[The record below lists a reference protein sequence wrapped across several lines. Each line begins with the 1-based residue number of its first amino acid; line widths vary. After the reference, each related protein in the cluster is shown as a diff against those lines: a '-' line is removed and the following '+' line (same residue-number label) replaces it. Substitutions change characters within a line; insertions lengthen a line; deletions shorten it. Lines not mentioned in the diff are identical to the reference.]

1 MWRTLAHTTLLL
13 AVVGC
18 SGEPAAEEFQLRPSV
33 GASQAFWDHWS
44 DGKAELS
51 AYEIVTPR
59 YGEPRN
65 GRVVLIY
72 VTEEMNTQTLIKDDT
87 GDVPPEDKEV
97 VLKLNHTLKF
107 RTGIYPYSV
116 MTSVF
121 SPVGS
126 AGRERFAPVKISFT
140 AQEWCGH
147 VFQMVKPRIDGF
159 DNSIR
164 SYFSWEGDRDET
176 IETAPFTL
184 YEDAL
189 YIQLRELDG
198 PFEGGGDWSGR
209 LVPSIWTRRK
219 SHMPLRPVDATITRE
234 TGVRDGTAVTS
245 FTLRCEIPT
254 AAPDGEIRPVP
265 FWRRF
270 DVEAAMPHRI
280 LAWETGDG
288 EHAEMLGSTRLPYW
302 RLNANGGEVYLK
314 ELGLDPETAS
324 P

>member
-1 MWRTLAHTTLLL
+1 MLL
-13 AVVGC
+13 AGVGC
-18 SGEPAAEEFQLRPSV
+18 SGEASDSGSASDIELRPNE

-59 YGEPRN
+59 YGEPRD
-65 GRVVLIY
+65 GHVVLVY
-72 VTEEMNTQTLIKDDT
+72 VTEEMNKQTLIKDDT
-87 GDVPPEDKEV
+87 GDVPPENKEV
-97 VLKLNHTLKF
+97 VLKLNHTMNF

-126 AGRERFAPVKISFT
+126 SGRERFAPAKISFT

-147 VFQMVKPRIDGF
+147 VFQMVTPRIDAF
-159 DNSIR
+159 DNTIR

-176 IETAPFTL
+176 IETMPFTL

-209 LVPSIWTRRK
+209 LVPSLWTRRMT
-219 SHMPLRPVDATITRE
+219 HMPLRPVDATITRE
-234 TGVRDGTAVTS
+234 EAERDGAAITR
-245 FTLRCEIPT
+245 FTLRYEVASPG
-254 AAPDGEIRPVP
+254 PDGEIRQVP
-265 FWRRF
+265 LWRRF
-270 DVEAAMPHRI
+270 DVETANPHRI
-280 LAWETGDG
+280 LAWETSSG
-288 EHAEMLGSTRLPYW
+288 ERAQILGSTRLPYW
-302 RLNANGGEVYLK
+302 QLNANGDERYLA
-314 ELGLDPETAS
+314 ELGLDPASAS